1 MIPWPLLGADVRR
14 LWPGMLVVMLLIALA
29 TALSIA
35 VSLQERALQQGSA
48 RAADR
53 FDLVIGAPGSE
64 TQLVLSSVFLQP
76 SALTLIPASVLD
88 TLAHHPLVEW
98 AAPVAFGDFY
108 QGMPVVGTTAPLVT
122 DNGKRA
128 LQNGR
133 GFEQDFDA
141 VVGAHTGLKPGD
153 TFSPIHGRVGESGAH
168 AHEHVHYTVV
178 GVLPEDGSAW
188 DRAILV
194 PVAAVWRVHGI
205 AVPGHERDDEEEHHH
220 DGDEAEANHAET
232 QAGVPAIVVKPKSIA
247 GAYQLRAQFRTDTT
261 LAVFPG
267 EVLVKLYGILGDIRL
282 LLDYVAMG
290 TEGLVGIAVAMVAV
304 LHLHQR
310 RRQIGALRA
319 FGAPR
324 SGIFLLV
331 WSGLML
337 LVSAGI
343 LAGVGLGYLAA
354 KAIAVVMSEKSGFV
368 LPVTLGEEDIQFS
381 LLLLVIAAVVLTVPA
396 MLSWRHSPAEA
407 LREA

>member
-1 MIPWPLLGADVRR
+1 MATLHWQTEGEGEQEIVLLHGWGLNAQVWNSIVPRLAPHFRLHRADLPGFGQSQGFGPMPLAEMAAEVLARAPQNAIWLGWSLGGLVASQIALTHPERVTA
-14 LWPGMLVVMLLIALA
+14 LVSLSSSPCFQAQETWPG
-29 TALSIA
+29 
-35 VSLQERALQQGSA
+35 
-48 RAADR
+48 
-53 FDLVIGAPGSE
+53 
-64 TQLVLSSVFLQP
+64 
-76 SALTLIPASVLD
+76 
-88 TLAHHPLVEW
+88 
-98 AAPVAFGDFY
+98 
-108 QGMPVVGTTAPLVT
+108 
-122 DNGKRA
+122 
-128 LQNGR
+128 
-133 GFEQDFDA
+133 
-141 VVGAHTGLKPGD
+141 
-153 TFSPIHGRVGESGAH
+153 
-168 AHEHVHYTVV
+168 
-178 GVLPEDGSAW
+178 
-188 DRAILV
+188 
-194 PVAAVWRVHGI
+194 
-205 AVPGHERDDEEEHHH
+205 
-220 DGDEAEANHAET
+220 
-232 QAGVPAIVVKPKSIA
+232 IVVKPKSIA

-290 TEGLVGIAVAMVAV
+290 TQGLVGIAVAMVAV

-354 KAIAVVMSEKSGFV
+354 KTIAVVMSEKSGFV